1 MQIKRRKTLG
11 ILFSLLLI
19 VGAAASFMAPRSHA
33 LEAAQD
39 NSKVTSTNR
48 HTACKRR
55 CEEKYSS
62 CLAAKKAKGWDDDR
76 AEKTCG
82 LAARSCKAGCDRR

>member
-1 MQIKRRKTLG
+1 MQIKRRRTLG
-11 ILFSLLLI
+11 ILFSLTLM
-19 VGAAASFMAPRSHA
+19 VGAASFSAPRSHA
-33 LEAAQD
+33 LATAQD

-48 HTACKRR
+48 HTACKRG

-76 AEKTCG
+76 AEKRCG
-82 LAARSCKAGCDRR
+82 LAARSCKGGCDRR

>member
-1 MQIKRRKTLG
+1 MQIKRRNTLA
-11 ILFSLLLI
+11 ILFSLMLI
-19 VGAAASFMAPRSHA
+19 MGAAASFTAPRSHA

-55 CEEKYSS
+55 CEDKYSS

-76 AEKTCG
+76 AEKMCG
-82 LAARSCKAGCDRR
+82 LSARSCKGGCDRR